1 MKLLEYE
8 PLRMKGQVMNTPITT
23 QSSLPVWRRKAV
35 WLALIPALGILCL
48 AAIPP
53 ALSGEGNAG
62 SSEARLQGSW
72 LVTVILDIPDG
83 PPPFEVLQSYA
94 DGGVVVGSDPSTF
107 PVYHKI
113 TAFHGTW
120 TQTGRRE
127 FAFTAIEFQY
137 DDVEDG
143 DPDGLYRLMVKEAVT
158 VEPDG
163 DTYNGKGT
171 VEMYGPDGKL
181 VRVFPDTTHGVRIR
195 AE

>member
-1 MKLLEYE
+1 
-8 PLRMKGQVMNTPITT
+8 MKGQVMNTPITN
-23 QSSLPVWRRKAV
+23 QSSPVWRRKAA
-35 WLALIPALGILCL
+35 WLALIFALAILCL
-48 AAIPP
+48 AAIPQ
-53 ALSGEGNAG
+53 ALSNQANMA
-62 SSEARLQGSW
+62 SSEARLEGSW
-72 LVTVILDIPDG
+72 LATVTLGIPDG

-94 DGGVVVGSDPSTF
+94 GGGVVVGSDPSTF

-143 DPDGLYRLMVKEAVT
+143 DPDGLYKIVVKET
-158 VEPDG
+158 LTIEPEG
-163 DTYNGKGT
+163 DTYHGEGT
-171 VEMYGPDGKL
+171 VAMYGPDGKL
-181 VRVFPDTTHGVRIR
+181 LRVLPDTTHGVRIK